1 MRNFFQDLFTKNITS
16 NNNKTTNNNI
26 IIKTDNIP
34 LSKSKDDEHLSRLKS
49 VYEITIETRNLE
61 IGQLVQR
68 NNFFMIFQ
76 GVLFACLIYSSNTV
90 PYVQLILCL
99 VGFYVAYSQTAVA
112 AGAKYWQEFWEK
124 KLADIEEI
132 LFSFYKKQDDNNDKK
147 IAIEDNS
154 TEFYQLFSTPQ
165 DKIYENVVSQL
176 DKHIE
181 ANSFRDKVNIRLNQ
195 FFNNRPFIWLTW
207 PKIIYSREIILNKPS
222 VSKIPIRVGRFFMIA
237 WGLLF
242 ISTLGYPNK
251 FLETKKIN
259 EDILRGFPTHKE
271 VAKQEIYFSADKAI
285 SSTSIPLNIEM
296 KDLEKLS
303 HNQPINIELT
313 INGQKVEAKG
323 VIK

>member
-1 MRNFFQDLFTKNITS
+1 MRNFFQDLFTKNITR
-16 NNNKTTNNNI
+16 NDNKTTNNNI
-26 IIKTDNIP
+26 IIQTDNIP
-34 LSKSKDDEHLSRLKS
+34 LTKSKDEEHLSRLKS

-124 KLADIEEI
+124 KLADIEGI
-132 LFSFYKKQDDNNDKK
+132 LFNYYKKQDDNNDKK
-147 IAIEDNS
+147 MTIEDNS

-181 ANSFRDKVNIRLNQ
+181 ANSCRDKINIKLNL
-195 FFNNRPFIWLTW
+195 FFNHKPFIWLTW
-207 PKIIYSREIILNKPS
+207 PKIVYSREIILNKPS

-237 WGLLF
+237 WSLLL
-242 ISTLGYPNK
+242 ISTLWYPNK
-251 FLETKKIN
+251 LLENKVFN
-259 EDILRGFPTHKE
+259 ESYLRGFPTHKE
-271 VAKQEIYFSADKAI
+271 AAKQEIYFSTDKAI
-285 SSTSIPLNIEM
+285 SNTAIPLNIEI
-296 KDLEKLS
+296 KELDKLS
-303 HNQPINIELT
+303 HNQPINIELS
-313 INGQKVEAKG
+313 INGHKIEAKG
-323 VIK
+323 GIK